1 MISDVGRQHQAA
13 HIPGREHGGGA
24 SSPGQRLRPPTL
36 GSGSSDGPGQGGPG
50 WPEAGTHIRTFSGQE
65 EDLPQAPERHLKEP
79 GILLGIL
86 DLTAMLP

>member
-1 MISDVGRQHQAA
+1 MTWEDSTKQLAFQEGSM
-13 HIPGREHGGGA
+13 GA
-24 SSPGQRLRPPTL
+24 EQVPPGQRLRPPTL

-50 WPEAGTHIRTFSGQE
+50 WGEAGTHIRTFSGQE